1 MPVVDSSEALLE
13 LLAES
18 KLLTPERMG
27 EVRAT
32 YASEPDPRKVAR
44 RLARHG
50 WITRWQ
56 AEQLMAGR
64 NSFLFGDY
72 MLLSLIGKGNM
83 GAVFE
88 ARHKDNPRPV
98 ALKIMAKEIL
108 KDAVKIARFQREM
121 STVAR
126 LSHPNIVAF
135 YDSGKEGSTNFL
147 AMECVAGRD
156 LRDLLRDHKQLPIDF
171 ACECIRQA
179 ALGLQHAH
187 EQGLVHRDVKP
198 DNLLVQL
205 DAQGRPLVKILDLG
219 LARLSSEEQAE
230 EAGLTRPGQLVGTP
244 NYVAP
249 ELVVNPDH
257 VDIRADI
264 YSLGC
269 TLFRLITGKLPIVGE
284 TAMEK
289 LVNRVKSDAPSILE
303 FRADVPPD
311 LATVIARM
319 LARVPATRYQ
329 KPQMVADALYPFC
342 WKPGDPPPA
351 VNVFRQPPDEDFI
364 SQEDSETSLRT
375 PSPLPAAPVVPPP
388 LPQPARSMA
397 GPPPLVTPG
406 SLPIPPAAPVAAA
419 TNFPP
424 PAPLPSAANL
434 LAQAAGTSPTASKPI
449 IAPPPPLVP
458 LTRPSGLPAL
468 PSRPNGPTGS
478 VPMAGIPAAGTPA
491 PPPNTIV
498 AKVPAAAPL
507 NQAAP
512 VRPATPIPIAK
523 KPAQENAEG
532 MPVIATGPKRRRVG
546 FLEGIV
552 QAVTRMFSRR

>member
-50 WITRWQ
+50 WVTRWQ

-156 LRDLLRDHKQLPIDF
+156 LRDLLRDHKHLPIDF

-219 LARLSSEEQAE
+219 LARLSSEEQSE

-289 LVNRVKSDAPSILE
+289 LVNRVKQDAPSILE

-319 LARVPATRYQ
+319 LARLPATRYQ

-375 PSPLPAAPVVPPP
+375 PSPLPASPVVPPP
-388 LPQPARSMA
+388 LPQPARPVA
-397 GPPPLVTPG
+397 GPPPLAVP
-406 SLPIPPAAPVAAA
+406 SPVA
-419 TNFPP
+419 TNASPN
-424 PAPLPSAANL
+424 APLPSAANL
-434 LAQAAGTSPTASKPI
+434 LAQAAGSSPPASRPI
-449 IAPPPPLVP
+449 IAPPPPLLP

-468 PSRPNGPTGS
+468 PSKPNGPAGS

-491 PPPNTIV
+491 PI
-498 AKVPAAAPL
+498 
-507 NQAAP
+507 
-512 VRPATPIPIAK
+512 RPATPLLIAK
-523 KPAQENAEG
+523 KPPQENAEG
-532 MPVIATGPKRRRVG
+532 MPVIATGPSKRRRTG
-546 FLEGIV
+546 FLEGILH
-552 QAVTRMFSRR
+552 AVTRMFSRR